1 MSRHWRPEGEVA
13 RIIPVRE
20 RGPWGSVDD
29 YVPRRRRRFRLR
41 GKPLLTWLCLGAV
54 FVGVASYLA
63 WREWAARPVA
73 NEAVPAIEWNAVHP
87 VPTRAP
93 DAADVE
99 WEKRA
104 QEPLAPAVT
113 HSFEAPQAGLPR
125 ASGARNDAIYVIDG
139 DTFTMGEERIRVAGI
154 DAPETHPSRCADE
167 ARLGAAATQK
177 LRQLLNSGAVTVSG
191 TIHDRY
197 GREVREVHVGG
208 RDVAEIM
215 IGESLARS
223 YDGGARRGWC

>member
-1 MSRHWRPEGEVA
+1 MSRHWRPEGEIA
-13 RIIPVRE
+13 RIVPVRE

-29 YVPRRRRRFRLR
+29 YVPRRRWFRLR
-41 GKPLLTWLCLGAV
+41 GKPMLASLALGAV
-54 FVGVASYLA
+54 FVGLVGYLA
-63 WREWAARPVA
+63 WRNWSAEPVA
-73 NEAVPAIEWNAVHP
+73 SESATSIEWNAVHT
-87 VPTRAP
+87 VPTRTP

-104 QEPLAPAVT
+104 QEPLEPAVEQ
-113 HSFEAPQAGLPR
+113 SFEAPQAGLPR
-125 ASGARNDAIYVIDG
+125 ASGARNGGIHVIDG
-139 DTFTMGEERIRVAGI
+139 DTFVMGGQTIRIAGI

-167 ARLGAAATQK
+167 ARLGAAATEK
-177 LRQLLNSGAVTVSG
+177 LRQLLSSGSVTVSG
-191 TIHDRY
+191 TIHDKY

-223 YDGGARRGWC
+223 YDGGARQGWC